1 MKEKKKVKL
10 SVIILIVLL
19 SILLIVGIYYLR
31 NYCIINDI
39 FNKQATFK
47 NYTNYSF
54 RTKSYVNHSQPITVD
69 YAFKDGNYTFKVAN
83 NDNSSLTW
91 YNSKSNEMI
100 TISLTEKT
108 ATTAIREDFIMMPL
122 PTMGSDKITLTFSSF
137 ISSEMV
143 NGKDCYKIVNNA
155 NVQYFNKENGT
166 LVKSVSNSDIDGKE
180 TISTVEFSNFEF
192 NKLTDKDV
200 AKPDLTGY
208 NIL

>member
-10 SVIILIVLL
+10 SVIILIVVLL
-19 SILLIVGIYYLR
+19 ILLIVGIYYIR

-54 RTKSYVNHSQPITVD
+54 TTKSYDNNYQPITID
-69 YAFKDGNYTFKVAN
+69 YAFKDGSYTFKVAN
-83 NDNSSLTW
+83 NDSSSLTW

-108 ATTAIREDFIMMPL
+108 ATTAIREDFIMIPL
-122 PTMGSDKITLTFSSF
+122 PTIGSDKINLTFSSF

-143 NGKDCYKIVNNA
+143 NGKDCYKIVNNES
-155 NVQYFNKENGT
+155 VQYFNKENGT

-208 NIL
+208 TIL

>member
-10 SVIILIVLL
+10 SVIILIVVLL
-19 SILLIVGIYYLR
+19 ILLIVGIYYLR
-31 NYCIINDI
+31 NYCIINNI

-54 RTKSYVNHSQPITVD
+54 TTKHYYNNSQPITID
-69 YAFKDGNYTFKVAN
+69 YAFKDGSYTFKISN
-83 NDNSSLTW
+83 NGYNSLTW

-108 ATTAIREDFIMMPL
+108 ATTAIRDDFIILPL
-122 PTMGSDKITLTFSSF
+122 PTIGSDKIIPTFLSF

-143 NGKDCYKIVNNA
+143 NGKDCYKVVNNYSI
-155 NVQYFNKENGT
+155 QYFNKENGT
-166 LVKSVSNSDIDGKE
+166 LVKSVLKSDIDSE
-180 TISTVEFSNFEF
+180 EAISTVEFSNFEF

-208 NIL
+208 TIL

>member
-1 MKEKKKVKL
+1 
-10 SVIILIVLL
+10 
-19 SILLIVGIYYLR
+19 
-31 NYCIINDI
+31 
-39 FNKQATFK
+39 
-47 NYTNYSF
+47 
-54 RTKSYVNHSQPITVD
+54 
-69 YAFKDGNYTFKVAN
+69 
-83 NDNSSLTW
+83 
-91 YNSKSNEMI
+91 
-100 TISLTEKT
+100 
-108 ATTAIREDFIMMPL
+108 MMPL

-192 NKLTDKDV
+192 NKLTDKDI